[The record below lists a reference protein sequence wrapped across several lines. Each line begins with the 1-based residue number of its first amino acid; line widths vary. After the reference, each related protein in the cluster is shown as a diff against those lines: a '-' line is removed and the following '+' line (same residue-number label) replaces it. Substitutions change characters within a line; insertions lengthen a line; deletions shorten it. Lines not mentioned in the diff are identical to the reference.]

1 VAVRFV
7 RRVLVPVLS
16 GLMCAACI
24 RAEPAPG
31 VAPSIET
38 QPVRSTGDA
47 ADDPAVWVHPTD
59 PALSTVIGTD
69 RRGGL
74 GVWDLEGREVQF
86 ADDAPAD
93 NVDLRTIV
101 LDGVPRSLVVS
112 SGWDDRV
119 LHLYLVDVPTRRLRP
134 AGIVRTGV
142 AAAGLCLYRNAASG
156 TVYAFV
162 MDEGGAV
169 EQWELSGGPG
179 GVHGRLVR
187 GPWEVGGETEGCVA
201 DDERGQ
207 LYVGEEERGVWR
219 YGAEPDRPVSER
231 VLAANAG
238 RSSRLRPDVEGL
250 ALFSASDGTGL
261 LLVSSQGDSS
271 FAVYRREGSDEFV
284 GTFRVVPGVLDPV
297 TRQRPDG
304 CEDTDGI
311 DVVTVPLGTHFPNGM
326 FVCQD
331 GHNGELRQNF
341 KLVPLERITAV
352 IGASVR

>member
-1 VAVRFV
+1 
-7 RRVLVPVLS
+7 
-16 GLMCAACI
+16 M
-24 RAEPAPG
+24 PG
-31 VAPSIET
+31 VVASVET
-38 QPVRSTGDA
+38 EPVRSTGDA

-86 ADDAPAD
+86 AGDAPAD

-101 LDGVPRSLVVS
+101 MDGVQQALVVS

-134 AGIVRTGV
+134 VGIVRTGV

-156 TVYAFV
+156 TVYAFA

-169 EQWELSGGPG
+169 EQWELAGVPG
-179 GVHGRLVR
+179 GVHSRLVR

-201 DDERGQ
+201 DDERGW
-207 LYVGEEERGVWR
+207 LFVGEEERGVWR
-219 YGAEPDRPVSER
+219 YGAEPGRPVSER
-231 VLAANAG
+231 VLVADAG
-238 RSSRLRPDVEGL
+238 RPGRLKPDVEGL

-261 LLVSSQGDSS
+261 LIVSSQGDSS

-284 GTFRVVPGVLDPV
+284 GKFRVAPGSSDPPG
-297 TRQRPDG
+297 RKGPDG

-311 DVVTVPLGTHFPNGM
+311 DVVPVPLGPRLPNGM

-331 GHNGELRQNF
+331 GRNGDLRQNF

-352 IGASVR
+352 TAPSAR